1 MQEIHLT
8 GIKYIEL
15 GANEEMEFKYK
26 PEVPKLKVVGNI
38 LIAENEDE
46 DDVEGVVFLTQKQ
59 LNQVL
64 NNKEIELK
72 NGEDNKWL
80 TARPL
85 TKEQIKKIGLINLES
100 EYLGKNGDLKCFEV
114 IKVIE

>member
-15 GANEEMEFKYK
+15 GANEELEFKYK
-26 PEVPKLKVVGNI
+26 PDVPKLKVVGNI
-38 LIAENEDE
+38 LIADNEDE
-46 DDVEGVVFLTQKQ
+46 DDIEGVVFLTQKQ

-72 NGEDNKWL
+72 TTDENKWL
-80 TARPL
+80 TSRPL
-85 TKEQIKKIGLINLES
+85 TKDQVKKIGLINLES
-100 EYLGKNGDLKCFEV
+100 EYLGQTGELKCFEV
-114 IKVIE
+114 IKVSE

>member
-8 GIKYIEL
+8 GIKHIEL
-15 GANEEMEFKYK
+15 DANNNIEFKYK

-38 LIAENEDE
+38 LIADNEDE
-46 DDVEGVVFLTQKQ
+46 DDIEGVVYVTQKQ
-59 LNQVL
+59 LNQII

-72 NGEDNKWL
+72 NADENKWL
-80 TARPL
+80 IARPL

-114 IKVIE
+114 IKVTE